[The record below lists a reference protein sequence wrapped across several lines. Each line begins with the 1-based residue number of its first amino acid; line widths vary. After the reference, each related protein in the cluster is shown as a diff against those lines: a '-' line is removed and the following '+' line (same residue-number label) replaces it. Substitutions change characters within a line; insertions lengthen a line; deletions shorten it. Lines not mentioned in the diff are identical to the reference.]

1 MGALALHTRAE
12 LRRRWRAW
20 LGVAVLIGL
29 VFGLVL
35 ASVAGARR
43 TDTAFARMLD
53 ESRAWH
59 VLVNPHQGTGSALR
73 PEAVAALPGVE
84 QIGTFMGMGVLHPG
98 PDGESDFAMSTIAP
112 VEPGTLTEAFRP
124 NVLEGR
130 LFDPTRPDE
139 ALIGPAMAGRLGIG
153 PGDTIEAQYV
163 DFEQLAAYEA
173 AGGEG
178 LPPTIPVRFTVVGV
192 VVHPAEISA
201 DELFAAGYVSLTPA
215 FWAQHEGEAFWF
227 AVVVR
232 LTDGPAGVPAFRRAV
247 EQLVPDE
254 AIELQ
259 TIASVADAVGRGT
272 RPVVVA
278 LLAFAAAV
286 GAAGL
291 VVCGQAVTRLVL
303 GAGDDAGVL
312 RSLGVERRHLVLGAL
327 GRVIL
332 VAAVGAFLAVVVAV
346 VLSPLFPIGVA
357 RPAEPRPGFSVDPAV
372 LGPLAAGLVLLFVAW
387 AVVPARRVVRV
398 GAPARLRPSAIVARL
413 SVAGAPPAAVSGV
426 RMAVEPAG
434 DRAVPVRA
442 TLLGVAAAV
451 AAVGTAL
458 TFGANLDRF
467 VDDPERYGWGWD
479 VLVNL
484 SLEGPEGDIAIR
496 DRSITADLLAVEDL
510 EVTAMAMDRVVVG
523 GRPLPAIGIAQ
534 LRGGA
539 GPAITA
545 GRMPDGPDEL
555 ALGSRTMAELGLAVG
570 DTVPVGEGGSAREL
584 RVVGQVVFPGLGTY
598 QGADRTELGV
608 GVLLPTEALD
618 QVGAGFNR
626 PWIALRAPH
635 DTAREATDAVLARH
649 FERLGPERMEVL
661 REPQR
666 PSDVVNLG
674 RVRATPLALTATLA
688 LLAAASLTHVLFS
701 TIRWRRRDLA
711 VLKALGFSRR
721 QVRATVAWKATTVA
735 VVALAVGLPLG
746 AVGGRWAWSL
756 LASGLG
762 VPAQPLLPLA
772 LLLVVPAVVLVANLA
787 AAVPGRMAA
796 GTPAAVVLRAE

>member
-43 TDTAFARMLD
+43 TDTAFARMLE

-59 VLVNPHQGTGSALR
+59 VLVNPQQGTGSALR

-98 PDGESDFAMSTIAP
+98 LDGEPDFAMSTIAP

-139 ALIGPAMAGRLGIG
+139 ALIGPAMAERLGIG

-163 DFEQLAAYEA
+163 DFEQLAAYDE

-254 AIELQ
+254 AIEFQ

-291 VVCGQAVTRLVL
+291 VVCGQAVTRLV
-303 GAGDDAGVL
+303 
-312 RSLGVERRHLVLGAL
+312 
-327 GRVIL
+327 
-332 VAAVGAFLAVVVAV
+332 
-346 VLSPLFPIGVA
+346 
-357 RPAEPRPGFSVDPAV
+357 
-372 LGPLAAGLVLLFVAW
+372 
-387 AVVPARRVVRV
+387 
-398 GAPARLRPSAIVARL
+398 
-413 SVAGAPPAAVSGV
+413 
-426 RMAVEPAG
+426 
-434 DRAVPVRA
+434 
-442 TLLGVAAAV
+442 
-451 AAVGTAL
+451 
-458 TFGANLDRF
+458 RF

-523 GRPLPAIGIAQ
+523 GRPLPAIGMEQ

-598 QGADRTELGV
+598 GGADRTELGV

-618 QVGAGFNR
+618 QVGAGFDR

-635 DTAREATDAVLARH
+635 DSAREATDAVLARH

-721 QVRATVAWKATTVA
+721 QVRATVAWQATTVA

-756 LASGLG
+756 LASALG
-762 VPAQPLLPLA
+762 VPAEPLLPLA

-787 AAVPGRMAA
+787 AAVPGRLAA